1 MISTKTRKICSQQLD
16 NHFERA
22 ETEDDVKQKKWHF
35 FRMEAIIATL
45 ESKCSEGKDL
55 KLSCAGLSS
64 VNWDR
69 GDDEFEF
76 VFGDNKFCRV
86 HSVLAEFLS
95 PKVSRLRK
103 SDALCGFYTFKN
115 ECHEVFESLVSSLR
129 TGQPF
134 RVEKSNFTPLLRLS
148 HELENQEVLSSL
160 FGMINTESL
169 DIEEAL
175 LVLRFGIE
183 MGMAF
188 FRSILDVER
197 CRFVAF
203 S

>member
-1 MISTKTRKICSQQLD
+1 MIISFMSVLMISKKTRKICSQQLD
-16 NHFERA
+16 NHFEHA

-76 VFGDNKFCRV
+76 VFGDNKVCRV

-95 PKVSRLRK
+95 PKV
-103 SDALCGFYTFKN
+103 
-115 ECHEVFESLVSSLR
+115 
-129 TGQPF
+129 
-134 RVEKSNFTPLLRLS
+134 
-148 HELENQEVLSSL
+148 LSS
-160 FGMINTESL
+160 
-169 DIEEAL
+169 AQK
-175 LVLRFGIE
+175 
-183 MGMAF
+183 
-188 FRSILDVER
+188 
-197 CRFVAF
+197 
-203 S
+203 